1 MDKTSRK
8 EHTWKRRGA
17 RNARKTRTRLE
28 LGPRVA
34 AIFTTELVVFF
45 VEMIVQEYFGGPVLK
60 KASIT
65 QTQKYMFRTYEMEP
79 YYGGHNLDSSIVV
92 MIKQCGNGRILLA
105 QSFSAFQNRLLRE
118 CFTN

>member
-1 MDKTSRK
+1 MP
-8 EHTWKRRGA
+8 G
-17 RNARKTRTRLE
+17 KTRTRLE

-65 QTQKYMFRTYEMEP
+65 QGQKIYVS
-79 YYGGHNLDSSIVV
+79 NV
-92 MIKQCGNGRILLA
+92 
-105 QSFSAFQNRLLRE
+105 
-118 CFTN
+118 